1 MSEESGNL
9 FQVTS
14 ISDTDEVALNS
25 AKALGTAD
33 VFVKYTDNK
42 PSPLYHTDEDH
53 NDIVEDAQENDTS
66 IQTCLKRRPCNGE
79 GKLRDYPLH
88 DEVNTMVEK
97 ETTRRWNI
105 LFHFFSD
112 TSLHAL
118 PLIVNIKRSY
128 YRVVFWIA
136 IMFISLGLMF
146 WALTAVTMQY
156 AEKNTI
162 LYSTQ
167 HFNERLRFPA
177 ITICNKN
184 LYRKSV
190 IGNAEVN
197 ISNVIL
203 NEFSGYSLFADI
215 FGNTSYYNYTTHSAA
230 LYFNNSGHQIEQIL
244 FYCLYAGNRC
254 TTQNFTQG
262 TSTSGNC
269 HTFNSGEN
277 GSTVLY
283 SIEGGFTFGLEL
295 ILNAE
300 QYEYFLAD
308 SDSVGFNM
316 FIHDQGHFPYYGGV
330 NSFSISPGQS
340 TQVALRKVDYKLQT
354 PAGGGQCNNDITLKY
369 FDSYSR
375 LSCIVEC
382 VTDVIV
388 STCDCKGQGMPG
400 PAPFCQLNDLCMQ
413 RTIVERLDQERCDC
427 PIACES
433 TIYQKTLSY
442 AKFPADHIAL
452 LLNNSNILS
461 SYPFPDFIISNDTD
475 GNGKEFHY
483 LNDNFTESFL
493 SSNFAK
499 VFIYYDELVSTTM
512 EEGLRYTTFQY
523 IADFG
528 GYIGVFTG
536 AGFLTFFEIVDLC
549 YNVIRPIDN

>member
-1 MSEESGNL
+1 
-9 FQVTS
+9 
-14 ISDTDEVALNS
+14 
-25 AKALGTAD
+25 
-33 VFVKYTDNK
+33 
-42 PSPLYHTDEDH
+42 
-53 NDIVEDAQENDTS
+53 
-66 IQTCLKRRPCNGE
+66 
-79 GKLRDYPLH
+79 
-88 DEVNTMVEK
+88 
-97 ETTRRWNI
+97 
-105 LFHFFSD
+105 
-112 TSLHAL
+112 
-118 PLIVNIKRSY
+118 
-128 YRVVFWIA
+128 
-136 IMFISLGLMF
+136 MFISLGLMF

-156 AEKNTI
+156 TEKNTI

-254 TTQNFTQG
+254 TTQNFTQE

-283 SIEGGFTFGLEL
+283 SIEGGFMFGLEL

-375 LSCIVEC
+375 LSCIAN
-382 VTDVIV
+382 V
-388 STCDCKGQGMPG
+388 SQM
-400 PAPFCQLNDLCMQ
+400 L
-413 RTIVERLDQERCDC
+413 
-427 PIACES
+427 
-433 TIYQKTLSY
+433 
-442 AKFPADHIAL
+442 
-452 LLNNSNILS
+452 
-461 SYPFPDFIISNDTD
+461 
-475 GNGKEFHY
+475 
-483 LNDNFTESFL
+483 
-493 SSNFAK
+493 
-499 VFIYYDELVSTTM
+499 
-512 EEGLRYTTFQY
+512 
-523 IADFG
+523 
-528 GYIGVFTG
+528 
-536 AGFLTFFEIVDLC
+536 
-549 YNVIRPIDN
+549 